1 MQQFYRMQN
10 QILEAGLP
18 AGADRVICG
27 LSGGA
32 DSVFLLRLLVLLRD
46 EPGIRLRALHVHHG
60 IRGAEADRDE
70 ALVRKLCEDLGVP
83 LTVRHFDVPKE
94 AAARGLSLE
103 ETGRIL
109 RRQAFRE
116 AAEAWLREEASGGG
130 IFIALAHH
138 MDDLAESVLFR
149 AARGTGV
156 TGLAAM
162 RPVSFLDGDEPR
174 IRILRPLLGLRRRE
188 IEEALH
194 ENGFAY
200 CTDSTNAEADAARNR
215 IRHHVLPL
223 LISEVNSGAAEH
235 LSELASSAAETAD
248 FLMTEAESRC
258 PRYVRADGTG
268 LFIGETLAEREMP
281 AMVSEILRMAA
292 AHAAGSARDLG
303 RVHIRDLR
311 ALLGKET
318 GKRLDLPGGLIA
330 ERVTGGVR
338 LMRRE
343 ETAEAFSRRTADAG
357 RGTADAG
364 REGTAAYADACPAV
378 PLIPGEEAVCT
389 GLCLPEDEAA
399 GKDMRFPT
407 DGTAGN
413 ALKVTADFAPAVPQ
427 VLEEKRYTKYID
439 YGKIKGTLLIRT
451 RRPGDYLV
459 TRSDGARKRLSDYF
473 TDEKVPK
480 EKRDSIPL
488 VADGSEIVWVI
499 GMRLG
504 YSYRITEETSQ
515 ALVLKVFNNQEAD
528 YE

>member
-70 ALVRKLCEDLGVP
+70 VFVRKLCEELCVP

-94 AAARGLSLE
+94 AAAHGLSLE
-103 ETGRIL
+103 EMGRIL

-162 RPVSFLDGDEPR
+162 RPVSLLDGDEPR

-248 FLMTEAESRC
+248 FLMAEAEDRY

-268 LFIGETLAEREMP
+268 LLIGETLTEREMP
-281 AMVSEILRMAA
+281 AMVSGILRMAA
-292 AHAAGSARDLG
+292 AQAAGSARDLG

-343 ETAEAFSRRTADAG
+343 ETAEAFSRRSADAG
-357 RGTADAG
+357 RGTADA
-364 REGTAAYADACPAV
+364 CPAV
-378 PLIPGEEAVCT
+378 PLLPGEEAVCT
-389 GLCLPEDEAA
+389 GLCLPADEAA
-399 GKDMRFPT
+399 GKDMCYPT

-413 ALKVTADFAPAVPQ
+413 ALKVTADFAPAVPK
-427 VLEEKRYTKYID
+427 VIEEKRYTKYID

>member
-1 MQQFYRMQN
+1 MQN

-18 AGADRVICG
+18 AGTDRVICG

-70 ALVRKLCEDLGVP
+70 AFVRRLCEELCVP
-83 LTVRHFDVPKE
+83 LMVRHFDVPKE

-162 RPVSFLDGDEPR
+162 RPVSLLDGDEPR

-215 IRHHVLPL
+215 IRHHILPL
-223 LISEVNSGAAEH
+223 LTSEVNSGAAEH

-248 FLMTEAESRC
+248 FLMAEAEDRY

-268 LFIGETLAEREMP
+268 LLIGEALAEREMP
-281 AMVSEILRMAA
+281 AMVSGILRMAA
-292 AHAAGSARDLG
+292 AQAAGSARDLG

-343 ETAEAFSRRTADAG
+343 ETAEAFSRQSADAG
-357 RGTADAG
+357 RGT
-364 REGTAAYADACPAV
+364 ADACPAV

-389 GLCLPEDEAA
+389 GLCLPGDEAA

-407 DGTAGN
+407 DGTAGT

-427 VLEEKRYTKYID
+427 VIEEKRYTKYID